1 VRALIRAI
9 RAARAEH
16 NVEPARY
23 IPATIVAGEAAPFL
37 ESQRAQLVFLARLD
51 DAALQIVAQAE
62 APEQAVTVAQ
72 GGLAAYLPLAGLV
85 DLAQERRRL
94 ESELSAVESQI
105 QRLTGLLNGP
115 FAEKAPPP
123 VVQQERDKLARFQA
137 EKEAL
142 SARLS
147 EL

>member
-1 VRALIRAI
+1 MGGYSTQVLLVLVLILVNGALSGSEMALISLR
-9 RAARAEH
+9 
-16 NVEPARY
+16 
-23 IPATIVAGEAAPFL
+23 
-37 ESQRAQLVFLARLD
+37 
-51 DAALQIVAQAE
+51 
-62 APEQAVTVAQ
+62 
-72 GGLAAYLPLAGLV
+72 
-85 DLAQERRRL
+85 
-94 ESELSAVESQI
+94 ESQI

-142 SARLS
+142 AGRLS